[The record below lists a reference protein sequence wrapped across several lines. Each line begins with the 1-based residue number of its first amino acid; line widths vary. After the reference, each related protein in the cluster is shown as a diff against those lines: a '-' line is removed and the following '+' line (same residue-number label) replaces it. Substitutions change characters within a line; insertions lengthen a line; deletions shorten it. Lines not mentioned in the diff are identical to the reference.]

1 MLKVMAMRGGPA
13 WLGDVDP
20 TPILIGVGIVLVIV
34 FLGVMA
40 VFWTR
45 RRMRGD
51 DGDIADVPAAGFTI
65 GDLKRLQQ
73 AGKISAE
80 EYEKARNTVV
90 AATKRA
96 AERMAAAKKPP
107 APKI

>member
-1 MLKVMAMRGGPA
+1 MDMRVAPA
-13 WLGDVDP
+13 WLADVDP
-20 TPILIGVGIVLVIV
+20 TPILIGVGIVVVLVL
-34 FLGVMA
+34 LGAGA
-40 VFWTR
+40 VLLAR

-51 DGDIADVPAAGFTI
+51 DGDVADVPAAGFTI
-65 GDLKRLQQ
+65 GDLKRLQESGQ
-73 AGKISAE
+73 ISPE